1 MQALPPSGQ
10 MGNVTDPSGSRDA
23 GIGAAGVEPADVAAD
38 QPTGHCPMN
47 TGLGVDDGFAAPEHP
62 PQGSQGDDNPAVRLP
77 QRIGPFRVLRLLGEG
92 GMGAVYLGEQLVPVQ
107 RQVALKVVHA
117 SLRSPNALARFTAE
131 RQALARLSHP
141 NVAQLYEA
149 GTTPDGFPYFAM
161 EFLAADTLGEY
172 CRRKRLGIRERVLLF
187 VQVCQ
192 GVQHAHQK
200 GLIHR
205 DLKPNNLLVAEIGG
219 QAVSKVI
226 DFGIAKAL
234 DQPLTASSELTGA
247 GAIGTPSYMS
257 PEAFTG
263 IGDLDTRTDIYSLG
277 IVLYEL
283 LAGVRPNDLTGQALI
298 RLNAA
303 GQRPEPP
310 RLTTRV
316 LGLDA
321 QLAAAIAQERGLKPA
336 QLAEHLRNDLDWIV
350 GRAIA
355 EDRDQRY
362 ATVADLAA
370 DLGRYLNDQPVEA
383 RPPSAGYRAG
393 KFVRRHRVSVIAAS
407 LVLVALLLGIVGTT
421 AGMLR
426 AAREAE
432 AARQVSA
439 FLTRIFEVSDP
450 GTGRGATV
458 TARELLD
465 QGAARIRDELKDQPI
480 VQAQLLRTIGGVYQ
494 NLGLYAQAEPLEQAA
509 LALRRSE
516 LGPQHP
522 DVARSLL
529 ALGTIYNLLG
539 RYREAEPLQE
549 QALRLL
555 QTQLGSDDLD
565 AAEAGTQLGLT
576 RFLLGDA
583 EGAEQLHRAALAI
596 RERELGADSPEVAI
610 SLAHLGYLLNNR
622 GRHAEAEPNLLR
634 ALSIRKSALGSDH
647 FLVSDSQDLLG
658 DLYSN
663 MGRLDEA
670 VALYLEGLAVKRKVY
685 APGHPSIAESQ
696 FSLGRA
702 YAAQGK
708 PAEARAALEEG
719 LSLIERALGPTHIS
733 MSRGL
738 QELGLLLGYQEQW
751 REAEATFVRLVEVY
765 EAAVGPDHAW
775 VGEALN
781 NLGWV
786 LSDGLREH
794 ARAEIV
800 LRRAVDIFPMDQ
812 EPGISAAL
820 ARWSLANCLRDQQR
834 AVDADAY
841 YAQAL
846 AIMETLGESHPQLPD
861 LLRDYARAL
870 RESGRDA
877 QAAALEAR
885 LR

>member
-1 MQALPPSGQ
+1 MVTGVGLDAACALSA
-10 MGNVTDPSGSRDA
+10 DRSDA
-23 GIGAAGVEPADVAAD
+23 GRNDDRANVA
-38 QPTGHCPMN
+38 P
-47 TGLGVDDGFAAPEHP
+47 VPE
-62 PQGSQGDDNPAVRLP
+62 S
-77 QRIGPFRVLRLLGEG
+77 IGPFRVIRLLGEG

-161 EFLAADTLGEY
+161 EFLPGDTLGDY
-172 CRRKRLGIRERVLLF
+172 CRHLRLGIRERVKLF

-205 DLKPNNLLVAEIGG
+205 DLKPNNLLVADIGG
-219 QAVSKVI
+219 QVVPKVI

-234 DQPLTASSELTGA
+234 DQPLTDSGELTGA

-257 PEAFTG
+257 PEAFSG
-263 IGDLDTRTDIYSLG
+263 DVDLDTRADIYSLG

-283 LAGVRPNDLTGQALI
+283 LAGVRPSDLSGMALI

-303 GQRPEPP
+303 GRRPEPP

-316 LGLDA
+316 RGLDA
-321 QLAAAIAQERGLKPA
+321 QLAAGIAAERGLKPA
-336 QLAEHLRNDLDWIV
+336 QLAEHLRDDLDWIV

-355 EDRDQRY
+355 DDRDQRY

-370 DLGRYLNDQPVEA
+370 DLNRYLNDQPVEA
-383 RPPSAGYRAG
+383 RPPSVGYRAG
-393 KFVRRHRVSVIAAS
+393 KFVRRHRVTVFAAA
-407 LVLVALLLGIVGTT
+407 LVLVALVLGIVGTSV
-421 AGMLR
+421 GMLR

-439 FLTRIFEVSDP
+439 FLTRLFEVSDP
-450 GTGRGATV
+450 GSGRGATV

-465 QGAARIRDELKDQPI
+465 QGATRIQSELKDQPI
-480 VQAQLLRTIGGVYQ
+480 VQAQLLRTMGGVYE

-509 LALRRSE
+509 LSLRRST
-516 LGPQHP
+516 LGPRHP
-522 DVARSLL
+522 DVGRSLL
-529 ALGTIYNLLG
+529 ALGTLYNSQG
-539 RYREAEPLQE
+539 RYREAEPLQD
-549 QALRLL
+549 QALQLL
-555 QTQLGSDDLD
+555 QAQLGSDDPD
-565 AAEAGTQLGLT
+565 VAEAQTQLGLT

-583 EGAEQLHRAALAI
+583 QAAERLYRAALAA
-596 RERELGADSPEVAI
+596 REQEFGADHPEVAT
-610 SLAHLGYLLNNR
+610 SLAHLGHLLNNR
-622 GRHAEAEPNLLR
+622 GRQAEAEPYLLR
-634 ALSIRKSALGSDH
+634 ALAIRKARLGADH
-647 FLVSDSQDLLG
+647 FQVSVSQDLLG

-663 MGRLDEA
+663 MSRFDEA
-670 VALYLEGLAVKRKVY
+670 VALYLDSLATKRKVY
-685 APGHPSIAESQ
+685 APDHPLIAESH
-696 FSLGRA
+696 FSLGRV

-708 PAEARAALEEG
+708 PSEARAALEEG
-719 LSLIERALGPTHIS
+719 LSLVERALGPTHIS
-733 MSRGL
+733 LSRGL
-738 QELGLLLGYQEQW
+738 QELGLLLGYQGQW
-751 REAEATFVRLVEVY
+751 REAEAAFTRLVEVY
-765 EAAVGPDHAW
+765 EAAVGPNHAW

-786 LSDGLREH
+786 VSDGLREH
-794 ARAEIV
+794 ARAEII
-800 LRRAVDIFPMDQ
+800 LRRAVEIFPMDRD
-812 EPGISAAL
+812 PGLSAAL
-820 ARWSLANCLRDQQR
+820 ARWTLANCLRDQQR
-834 AVDADAY
+834 AIDAEPY

-846 AIMETLGESHPQLPD
+846 AIMELLGESHPQLPD

-870 RESGRDA
+870 RDAGRDV

-885 LR
+885 LASP